1 MNYLLMGTEKYNLRR
16 RRNEIVKKLIGD
28 DEINISVYR
37 GSEWEISELIA
48 DLQTVPFFSDN
59 RVVIVEN
66 PGFIVSPKVN
76 DEPFVNALVSYFK
89 KPNESTTFIIYIDQ
103 NIDRRRKALNTL
115 VKYMKREVYDT
126 LSEEDFQ
133 QAVNEDLRNSGLKL
147 DFDSRNELMQRLP
160 LDLDNWKNELE
171 KLKLYPEKIDRE
183 VIRQLVAKPLESNVF
198 ELTNAVNTRN
208 TARAIEVYHDLLVNN
223 KNDIQGLIGLLA
235 VQFRFMLQAVT
246 LMEQGY
252 NQKEIAEQLN
262 CREGRVYMAFKNSG
276 SRNSRQLLKVLD
288 SLAQLDQNIKSGK
301 VNPQLGLELFL
312 VETTRK

>member
-16 RRNEIVKKLIGD
+16 RRNEIVNKLIGD

-37 GSEWEISELIA
+37 GSEWDISELIA

-89 KPNESTTFIIYIDQ
+89 KPNESTTLIIYIDQ

-235 VQFRFMLQAVT
+235 GQFRFMLQAVT

>member
-16 RRNEIVKKLIGD
+16 RRNEIVNKLIGD

-235 VQFRFMLQAVT
+235 GQFRFMLQAVT
-246 LMEQGY
+246 MMEQGY

-312 VETTRK
+312 IETTRK

>member
-37 GSEWEISELIA
+37 DSEWDISELIA
-48 DLQTVPFFSDN
+48 DLQTVPFFFDN

-235 VQFRFMLQAVT
+235 GQFRFMLQAVT

>member
-1 MNYLLMGTEKYNLRR
+1 M
-16 RRNEIVKKLIGD
+16 
-28 DEINISVYR
+28 
-37 GSEWEISELIA
+37 
-48 DLQTVPFFSDN
+48 
-59 RVVIVEN
+59 
-66 PGFIVSPKVN
+66 
-76 DEPFVNALVSYFK
+76 
-89 KPNESTTFIIYIDQ
+89 
-103 NIDRRRKALNTL
+103 
-115 VKYMKREVYDT
+115 
-126 LSEEDFQ
+126 
-133 QAVNEDLRNSGLKL
+133 
-147 DFDSRNELMQRLP
+147 
-160 LDLDNWKNELE
+160 
-171 KLKLYPEKIDRE
+171 
-183 VIRQLVAKPLESNVF
+183 SNVF

-235 VQFRFMLQAVT
+235 GQFRFMLQAVT

>member
-16 RRNEIVKKLIGD
+16 RRNEIVRKLIGD

-59 RVVIVEN
+59 RVVIMEN
-66 PGFIVSPKVN
+66 PAFIVSPKVN
-76 DEPFVNALVSYFK
+76 DEPFINALVSYFK

-235 VQFRFMLQAVT
+235 GQFRFMLQAVT

-288 SLAQLDQNIKSGK
+288 SLAQLDQNIKSGQ

>member
-1 MNYLLMGTEKYNLRR
+1 MGTEKYNLRR
-16 RRNEIVKKLIGD
+16 RRNEIVRKLIGD

-235 VQFRFMLQAVT
+235 GQFRFMLQAVI

>member
-16 RRNEIVKKLIGD
+16 RRNEIVNKLIGD

-48 DLQTVPFFSDN
+48 DLQTVPFFSDT

-235 VQFRFMLQAVT
+235 GQFRFMLQAVT

>member
-1 MNYLLMGTEKYNLRR
+1 MGTEKYNLRR
-16 RRNEIVKKLIGD
+16 RRNEIVNKLIGD

-76 DEPFVNALVSYFK
+76 DEPFINALVSYFK

-235 VQFRFMLQAVT
+235 GQFRFMLQAVT

>member
-16 RRNEIVKKLIGD
+16 RRNEIVNKLIGD

-89 KPNESTTFIIYIDQ
+89 KPNESTTFIIYLDQ

-235 VQFRFMLQAVT
+235 GQFRFMLQAVT

>member
-1 MNYLLMGTEKYNLRR
+1 MGTEKYNLRR
-16 RRNEIVKKLIGD
+16 RRNEIVNKLIGD

-235 VQFRFMLQAVT
+235 GQFRFMLQAVT

-252 NQKEIAEQLN
+252 NQKDIAEQLN
-262 CREGRVYMAFKNSG
+262 CREGRIYMAFKNSG

>member
-1 MNYLLMGTEKYNLRR
+1 MGTEKNNLRR

-147 DFDSRNELMQRLP
+147 DFDSRSELMQRLP

-183 VIRQLVAKPLESNVF
+183 VIRQLVTKPLESNVF

-235 VQFRFMLQAVT
+235 GQFRFMLQAVT

>member
-16 RRNEIVKKLIGD
+16 RRNEIVNKLIGD

-37 GSEWEISELIA
+37 GSEWDISELIA

-235 VQFRFMLQAVT
+235 GQFRFMLQAVT

>member
-66 PGFIVSPKVN
+66 PGFIVLPKVN
-76 DEPFVNALVSYFK
+76 DEPFINALVSYFK

-235 VQFRFMLQAVT
+235 GQFRFMLQAVT

>member
-1 MNYLLMGTEKYNLRR
+1 MGTEKYNLRR
-16 RRNEIVKKLIGD
+16 RRNEIVNKLIGD

-235 VQFRFMLQAVT
+235 GQFRFMLQAVT

>member
-235 VQFRFMLQAVT
+235 GQFRFMLQAVT

>member
-16 RRNEIVKKLIGD
+16 RRNEIVNKLIGD

-76 DEPFVNALVSYFK
+76 DEPYVNALVSYFK
-89 KPNESTTFIIYIDQ
+89 KPNEMTTFIIYIDQ
-103 NIDRRRKALNTL
+103 NIDRRRKAVNTL

-133 QAVNEDLRNSGLKL
+133 NAVREDLRNSGITL
-147 DFDSRNELMQRLP
+147 DYDSRNELLSRLP
-160 LDLDNWKNELE
+160 VDLDNWKNELE

-183 VIRQLVAKPLESNVF
+183 VIRQLVAKPLENNVF
-198 ELTNAVNTRN
+198 ELTNAVNTRD

-223 KNDIQGLIGLLA
+223 RNDIGGLIGLLA
-235 VQFRFMLQAVT
+235 GQFRFMLQAVT

-252 NQKEIAEQLN
+252 NQKEIAEKLN

-288 SLAQLDQNIKSGK
+288 SLASLDQDIKSGK

>member
-16 RRNEIVKKLIGD
+16 RRNEIVNKLIGD
-28 DEINISVYR
+28 DEINISVYC

-235 VQFRFMLQAVT
+235 GQFRFMLQAVT

>member
-16 RRNEIVKKLIGD
+16 RRNEIVNKLIGD

-115 VKYMKREVYDT
+115 VKYMKKEVYDT

-235 VQFRFMLQAVT
+235 GQFRFMLQAVT
-246 LMEQGY
+246 MMEQGY

>member
-115 VKYMKREVYDT
+115 VKYMKKEVYDT

-235 VQFRFMLQAVT
+235 GQFRFMLQAVT
-246 LMEQGY
+246 MMEQGY

>member
-1 MNYLLMGTEKYNLRR
+1 MGTEKYNLRR
-16 RRNEIVKKLIGD
+16 RRNEIVNKLIGD

-160 LDLDNWKNELE
+160 LELDNWKNELE
-171 KLKLYPEKIDRE
+171 KLKLYPKKIDRE

-235 VQFRFMLQAVT
+235 GQFRFMLQAVT

>member
-1 MNYLLMGTEKYNLRR
+1 MGTEKNNLRR

-183 VIRQLVAKPLESNVF
+183 VIRQLVTKPLESNVF

-235 VQFRFMLQAVT
+235 GQFRFMLQAVI

>member
-235 VQFRFMLQAVT
+235 GQFRFMLQAVI

>member
-16 RRNEIVKKLIGD
+16 RRNEIVNKLIGD

-76 DEPFVNALVSYFK
+76 DEPFINALVSYFK

-235 VQFRFMLQAVT
+235 GQFRFMLQAVT

>member
-1 MNYLLMGTEKYNLRR
+1 MDYLLMGTEKNNLRR

-235 VQFRFMLQAVT
+235 GQFRFMLQAVI

>member
-16 RRNEIVKKLIGD
+16 RRNEIVNKLIGD

-37 GSEWEISELIA
+37 GSEWDISELIA

-183 VIRQLVAKPLESNVF
+183 VIRQLVAKPL
-198 ELTNAVNTRN
+198 T
-208 TARAIEVYHDLLVNN
+208 
-223 KNDIQGLIGLLA
+223 
-235 VQFRFMLQAVT
+235 FR
-246 LMEQGY
+246 
-252 NQKEIAEQLN
+252 
-262 CREGRVYMAFKNSG
+262 
-276 SRNSRQLLKVLD
+276 D
-288 SLAQLDQNIKSGK
+288 
-301 VNPQLGLELFL
+301 
-312 VETTRK
+312 

>member
-16 RRNEIVKKLIGD
+16 RRNEIVNKLIGD

-37 GSEWEISELIA
+37 GSEWDISELIT

-208 TARAIEVYHDLLVNN
+208 TARAIEVYHNLLVNN

-235 VQFRFMLQAVT
+235 GQFRFMLQAVT

>member
-115 VKYMKREVYDT
+115 VKYMKKEVYDT

-235 VQFRFMLQAVT
+235 GQFRFMLQAVT
-246 LMEQGY
+246 MMEQGY

-288 SLAQLDQNIKSGK
+288 SLAQLDQNIKSGQ

>member
-1 MNYLLMGTEKYNLRR
+1 MGTEKYNLRR
-16 RRNEIVKKLIGD
+16 RRNEIVNKLIGD

-37 GSEWEISELIA
+37 GSEWDISELIA

-235 VQFRFMLQAVT
+235 GQFRFMLQAVT

>member
-1 MNYLLMGTEKYNLRR
+1 M
-16 RRNEIVKKLIGD
+16 
-28 DEINISVYR
+28 
-37 GSEWEISELIA
+37 
-48 DLQTVPFFSDN
+48 PFFSDN

-147 DFDSRNELMQRLP
+147 DFDSRSELMQRLP

-171 KLKLYPEKIDRE
+171 K
-183 VIRQLVAKPLESNVF
+183 
-198 ELTNAVNTRN
+198 
-208 TARAIEVYHDLLVNN
+208 
-223 KNDIQGLIGLLA
+223 
-235 VQFRFMLQAVT
+235 
-246 LMEQGY
+246 
-252 NQKEIAEQLN
+252 
-262 CREGRVYMAFKNSG
+262 
-276 SRNSRQLLKVLD
+276 
-288 SLAQLDQNIKSGK
+288 
-301 VNPQLGLELFL
+301 
-312 VETTRK
+312 

>member
-16 RRNEIVKKLIGD
+16 RRNEIVNKLIGD

-37 GSEWEISELIA
+37 GSEWDISELIA

-76 DEPFVNALVSYFK
+76 DEPFINALVSYFK

-183 VIRQLVAKPLESNVF
+183 VIRQLVAKPLESNAF

-235 VQFRFMLQAVT
+235 GQFRFMLQAVT

>member
-16 RRNEIVKKLIGD
+16 RRNEIVNKLIGD

-235 VQFRFMLQAVT
+235 GQFRFMLQAVT

>member
-1 MNYLLMGTEKYNLRR
+1 MGTEKYNLRR

-48 DLQTVPFFSDN
+48 DLQTVPFFSDS

-223 KNDIQGLIGLLA
+223 KNDIQGMIGLLA
-235 VQFRFMLQAVT
+235 GQFRFMLQAVT

>member
-16 RRNEIVKKLIGD
+16 RRNEIVNKLIGD

-37 GSEWEISELIA
+37 GSEWDISELIA

-171 KLKLYPEKIDRE
+171 KLKLYPEKSDRE

-235 VQFRFMLQAVT
+235 GQFRFMLQAVT

>member
-16 RRNEIVKKLIGD
+16 RRNEIVRKLIGD

-59 RVVIVEN
+59 RVVIMEN
-66 PGFIVSPKVN
+66 PAFIVSPKVN
-76 DEPFVNALVSYFK
+76 DEPFINALVSYFK

-103 NIDRRRKALNTL
+103 KIDRRRKALNTL

-235 VQFRFMLQAVT
+235 GQFRFMLQAVT

-288 SLAQLDQNIKSGK
+288 SLAQLDQNIKSGQ

>member
-1 MNYLLMGTEKYNLRR
+1 MGTEKYNLRR
-16 RRNEIVKKLIGD
+16 RRNEIVRKLIGD

-126 LSEEDFQ
+126 LNEEDFQ

-147 DFDSRNELMQRLP
+147 DFDSRSELMQRLP

-235 VQFRFMLQAVT
+235 GQFRFMLQAVT

>member
-16 RRNEIVKKLIGD
+16 RRNEIVNKLIGD

-66 PGFIVSPKVN
+66 PGFIVLPKVN
-76 DEPFVNALVSYFK
+76 DEPFINALVSYFK

-235 VQFRFMLQAVT
+235 GQFRFMLQAVT

>member
-16 RRNEIVKKLIGD
+16 RRNEIVNKLIGD

-37 GSEWEISELIA
+37 GSEWDISELIA
-48 DLQTVPFFSDN
+48 DLQTVQFFSDN

-235 VQFRFMLQAVT
+235 GQFRFMLQAVT

>member
-1 MNYLLMGTEKYNLRR
+1 MGTEKYNLRR
-16 RRNEIVKKLIGD
+16 RRNEIVNKLIGD

-37 GSEWEISELIA
+37 GSEWDISELIA

-235 VQFRFMLQAVT
+235 GQFRFMLQAVT

-252 NQKEIAEQLN
+252 NQKKIAEQLN